1 MKKANSCVYFA
12 DLQALKQL
20 YEVAAEHWH
29 RRAEQK
35 RDTHRGRHDR
45 ETEIELKP
53 KKERLVLHIKER
65 LQ

>member
-29 RRAEQK
+29 RRAELK
-35 RDTHRGRHDR
+35 RHAQR
-45 ETEIELKP
+45 EA
-53 KKERLVLHIKER
+53 
-65 LQ
+65 